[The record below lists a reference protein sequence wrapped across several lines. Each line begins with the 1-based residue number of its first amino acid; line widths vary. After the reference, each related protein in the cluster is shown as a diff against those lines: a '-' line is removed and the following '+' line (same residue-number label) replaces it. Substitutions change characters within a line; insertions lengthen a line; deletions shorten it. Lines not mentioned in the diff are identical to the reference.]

1 MKYRVKGTIV
11 PPRGTPGANGAYMV
25 DLEVDGEE
33 VAAKLTATLGDPVA
47 LGARVRSDE
56 TAPGGMTPNEKKE
69 MKNAIVRCA
78 QAALGQNMEYVFGE
92 LAVKAQMVDYKSCL
106 IRVGPPGQRVD
117 FVLSIKEMM

>member
-25 DLEVDGEE
+25 DLEVDGEG
-33 VAAKLTATLGDPVA
+33 APRTIAATLGDPVA
-47 LGARVRSDE
+47 LGARVRSDD

-78 QAALGQNMEYVFGE
+78 QAALGQSMEYVFGE
-92 LAVKAQMVDYKSCL
+92 LAVNAQMVDYKSLL